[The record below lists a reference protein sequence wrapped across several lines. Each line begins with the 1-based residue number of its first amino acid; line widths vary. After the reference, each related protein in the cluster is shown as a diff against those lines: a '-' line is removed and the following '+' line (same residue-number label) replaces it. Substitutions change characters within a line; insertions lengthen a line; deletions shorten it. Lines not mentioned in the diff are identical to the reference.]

1 MAQLMRFRFVIVLAL
16 TAAAAAMTG
25 ALLAAQAGPPVAA
38 APVPRPILDNGEMM
52 DIFFKPAYTELQE
65 AMAKPPADR
74 RAWATIYQKAVRL
87 AEIENLLFFR
97 AKNDDTVRPEWADS
111 AAKAR
116 EAAADLAAAA
126 LLGLRNV
133 RPEDYDAVRA
143 KYPAVADTC
152 NACHRTFAREAPTV
166 KP

>member
-1 MAQLMRFRFVIVLAL
+1 MAQLMRFRFVIVLTLTA
-16 TAAAAAMTG
+16 TAAATG
-25 ALLAAQAGPPVAA
+25 ARTTAQARPPTAA
-38 APVPRPILDNGEMM
+38 APAPRPILDNGEMM
-52 DIFFKPAYTELQE
+52 DIFFKPAYGELQE

-97 AKNDDTVRPEWADS
+97 AKNDDTVRPEWADT

-143 KYPAVADTC
+143 KYPAVAETC
-152 NACHRTFAREAPTV
+152 NGCHRTFAREAPTV

>member
-16 TAAAAAMTG
+16 VVAAPAMAAVPGPQAAASPASAA
-25 ALLAAQAGPPVAA
+25 
-38 APVPRPILDNGEMM
+38 PRPILDNGEMM
-52 DIFFKPAYTELQE
+52 DIFFKSAYGELQE

-74 RAWATIYQKAVRL
+74 RAWAAIYQKAVRL

-97 AKNDDTVRPEWADS
+97 AKNDDTVRPEWAAT

-133 RPEDYDAVRA
+133 RPQDYDAVRE
-143 KYPAVADTC
+143 KYPAVAETC
-152 NACHRTFAREAPTV
+152 NGCHRTFAREAPTV